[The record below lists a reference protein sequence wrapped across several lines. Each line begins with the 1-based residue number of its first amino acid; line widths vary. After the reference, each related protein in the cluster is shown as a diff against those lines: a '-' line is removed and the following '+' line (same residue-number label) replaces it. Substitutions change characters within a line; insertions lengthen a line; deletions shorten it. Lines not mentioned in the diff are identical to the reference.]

1 MPAAATDYF
10 MEATRRFSSTIGSG
24 GVADSSVQTIPM
36 TSVTGLSTAT
46 GIELTLDRVNVN
58 GVKTLDKEEVVRGV
72 VNGLNIINT
81 VRGVEGTAQ
90 AHAAGAVVEM
100 RLTADMWNR
109 MIAGVTVE
117 HNQNGTHKSALV
129 TSLKASGAEV
139 DTGTEDAK
147 IVTPKAIAD
156 SNIAMIADIPVKASG
171 AEVTTGTDDGKFVT
185 PKALADAGI
194 AAGGGSGTDGWNDDT
209 EHTWVYAS
217 ASTFTIAGVDLTAIF
232 QKGTRLRF
240 KQGGGYKYA
249 VVVASSFSTN
259 TTVTIAVNND
269 YTIANAAITDN
280 YYSYA
285 VRPQGYP
292 SYFSYTPTLTKP
304 TGMTGTPSIQFSVF
318 QIIGTWCHVKMMW
331 SGSFA
336 GTVTGTSWTMSLPVN
351 GIGIA
356 GSPRYTGVGYAE
368 RVGAAITII
377 YAYSNLANMNLRMY
391 NNAAFANGDQEYDA
405 EMFYPI

>member
-109 MIAGVTVE
+109 MITGVMVE

-139 DTGTEDAK
+139 TTGTEDAK
-147 IVTPKAIAD
+147 IVTPKAL
-156 SNIAMIADIPVKASG
+156 S
-171 AEVTTGTDDGKFVT
+171 
-185 PKALADAGI
+185 DAGI
-194 AAGGGSGTDGWNDDT
+194 LVGGKLIMPHGDSVAPTDEGELAWDSDDNRAKVGDGSGTKTIIPDTDKAIPISFLIDGGAAVPTTGVKGALQIAFACEIERVDIVADASGSAVVDIWKDT
-209 EHTWVYAS
+209 YANYPPTDADSITAS
-217 ASTFTIAGVDLTAIF
+217 A
-232 QKGTRLRF
+232 
-240 KQGGGYKYA
+240 
-249 VVVASSFSTN
+249 
-259 TTVTIAVNND
+259 
-269 YTIANAAITDN
+269 
-280 YYSYA
+280 
-285 VRPQGYP
+285 P
-292 SYFSYTPTLTKP
+292 PTLSSAVKNTDTTLTDWTKAIAA
-304 TGMTGTPSIQFSVF
+304 GDYLIFNLDSVATCKW
-318 QIIGTWCHVKMMW
+318 ILVTLWVKR
-331 SGSFA
+331 
-336 GTVTGTSWTMSLPVN
+336 T
-351 GIGIA
+351 
-356 GSPRYTGVGYAE
+356 
-368 RVGAAITII
+368 
-377 YAYSNLANMNLRMY
+377 
-391 NNAAFANGDQEYDA
+391 
-405 EMFYPI
+405 